1 MRWSPY
7 ERTILE
13 PHAVA
18 RMLAVGGTFQELT
31 ASTPLV
37 SPNQVFRIWRKGK
50 SFVLKVYGSD
60 ARERR
65 ERHALNALEM
75 LGHLPRM
82 LDQGAYEQTH
92 WILFEDAGRWNLQS
106 LPENPGLARKAGSI
120 LARLHDIDAAALSN
134 LARGID
140 GDWIA
145 LDFTSSV
152 KRLERYRSRLGLT
165 QDQIDLALDVRP
177 PHAGQPAVAHTD
189 PVLRNF
195 IVDDAG
201 HITLIDWE
209 WATMAPKE
217 WDLSRLIWSTNIHAG
232 PAAAEAV
239 VEGYGRSVD
248 AVQLD
253 RWIVYHAAQM
263 LVRYA
268 ERNLS
273 ARPGDVPDNLV
284 AEFDRAVLG
293 AGS

>member
-1 MRWSPY
+1 MSTARH
-7 ERTILE
+7 ERTNLE

-37 SPNQVFRIWRKGK
+37 SPNQVFRIWRKGQ

-82 LDQGAYEQTH
+82 LDQGSHEATR

-120 LARLHDIDAAALSN
+120 LRRLHDIDAAALSN

-140 GDWIA
+140 SEWIA
-145 LDFTSSV
+145 LDFTSSI
-152 KRLERYRSRLGLT
+152 KRLERYRSRLGVT
-165 QDQIDLALDVRP
+165 QAQIDLALDVHP
-177 PHAGQPAVAHTD
+177 PYAGAPAVAHTD

-195 IVDDAG
+195 VVDDAG
-201 HITLIDWE
+201 HMTLIDWE

-217 WDLSRLIWSTNIHAG
+217 WDLSKLVWSTTIHAG

-239 VEGYGRSVD
+239 VDGYGRTLD
-248 AVQLD
+248 GVQLD

-293 AGS
+293 AAS